1 MHHLATAK
9 MWQTVFGK
17 DFGGMAQGDKKAG
30 QKGTNSIF
38 VMTHAEIP
46 NIPKDRTVTYA
57 WVVVNFCPQ
66 KADPHQIRIT
76 AGGNLIN
83 YPGKLCTCTAD
94 LTTSKLMWNSVLS
107 TLGAKSMCLDIL
119 FLLDCPPGL
128 VWIHEDANQLIST
141 MDNWAVQ
148 FE

>member
-57 WVVVNFCPQ
+57 
-66 KADPHQIRIT
+66 
-76 AGGNLIN
+76 
-83 YPGKLCTCTAD
+83 
-94 LTTSKLMWNSVLS
+94 
-107 TLGAKSMCLDIL
+107 
-119 FLLDCPPGL
+119 
-128 VWIHEDANQLIST
+128 
-141 MDNWAVQ
+141 
-148 FE
+148 